1 MAETEVE
8 RLTRLVAEAEAQ
20 RHLVALGQAI
30 VDVWRDGRRVTRKV
44 SSLAELDAYIAGLRR
59 DLEKATATAAGRPA
73 RRAIGLA
80 WRN

>member
-1 MAETEVE
+1 MGEEEVDRLKRLIAQAES
-8 RLTRLVAEAEAQ
+8 Q
-20 RHLVALGQAI
+20 RHLVALGQAV

-44 SSLAELDAYIAGLRR
+44 SSLAELDSYIAGLRR
-59 DLEKATATAAGRPA
+59 DLEKAVASAAGRRP